1 MESVHQHYKDSFW
14 QGYSFLKENFQKTKL
29 NFSQLNYVFTRLSE
43 LHLYYSHGLNQ
54 IYNYIIRPSV
64 DVDHDLTYNE
74 AFSKFLEYIK
84 EESVHHRRLS
94 DKTKDLIKK
103 HLDTQIQKIEY
114 CFKADETE
122 LKKQQDATMK
132 APPLSITNSQTHFER
147 IQEHCESSF
156 ARLREHE
163 TKYFD
168 QLSKALKEML
178 RHKEYNNIEK
188 IEKDMKIDQARQEYK
203 DVINKTVITQTEYI
217 KKFIAH
223 ADEYENIDKI
233 YIDSVRTSILE
244 YSSIVNKYLAD
255 RQLKLNETI
264 IPKVNEINVE
274 NDINNFILKH
284 ETFGLPPSN
293 VTFENYSVNR
303 TNVPEAEPRKDDPNR
318 KAIIDGV
325 HNFVLYFS
333 ETEHE
338 QKQFRE
344 EVKDYFDKA
353 NNGVLTEDELN
364 QLGQLF
370 EKEGNGTNYQTA
382 FLSYLND
389 RRTGE
394 KEISV
399 ESFQAFSNILRRIME
414 LSQQD
419 SVDFTTRYKVCN
431 WCFVLSE
438 TFYIKDENDQDMYMI
453 TEINKT
459 GVFDKVDWV
468 CFFKY
473 ILLDNLSS
481 RGNYR
486 NYKFQLTKQE
496 MDISREFETKIFT
509 LAQNL
514 KFLNRTQ
521 DNIVELIQILYK
533 KYHQKEE
540 SFERIKEQLP
550 IFLN

>member
-1 MESVHQHYKDSFW
+1 MESSVHQHYKDSFW

-54 IYNYIIRPSV
+54 IYNYIIRPSFE
-64 DVDHDLTYNE
+64 VDHELTYNE

-84 EESVHHRRLS
+84 EESAHHRRLS

-103 HLDTQIQKIEY
+103 HLDSQIQKIEN
-114 CFKADETE
+114 CFKTDEPE
-122 LKKQQDATMK
+122 LKKDTK
-132 APPLSITNSQTHFER
+132 SLSISSSQTHFEKL
-147 IQEHCESSF
+147 QEDCGSSF
-156 ARLREHE
+156 NRLKEHE
-163 TKYFD
+163 SKYFD
-168 QLSKALKEML
+168 QLSKALKEL
-178 RHKEYNNIEK
+178 LKHKEYNSIEK
-188 IEKDMKIDQARQEYK
+188 IEKDMKIDQARDEYK
-203 DVINKTVITQTEYI
+203 KVIDETVGKKNEYI
-217 KKFIAH
+217 NKFIAH
-223 ADEYENIDKI
+223 ADEYETIDKI

-244 YSSIVNKYLAD
+244 YSSNVNKYLTE
-255 RQLKLNETI
+255 RQHKLNESI

-293 VTFENYSVNR
+293 VTFENYSVDR
-303 TNVPEAEPRKDDPNR
+303 KAVPEAEPRKDDPNR
-318 KAIIDGV
+318 KAIIDSI
-325 HNFVLYFS
+325 HNFVSYFS
-333 ETEHE
+333 ETEQE
-338 QKQFRE
+338 QKQFHD

-353 NNGVLTEDELN
+353 NKGVLTDDEYT
-364 QLGQLF
+364 QLVQLF
-370 EKEGNGTNYQTA
+370 EKEDHGVNYQNA
-382 FLSYLND
+382 FLAYLND

-399 ESFQAFSNILRRIME
+399 ESFQAFSNVLRRIME
-414 LSQQD
+414 LTQQD
-419 SVDFTTRYKVCN
+419 SVDFTTRYKACN

-514 KFLNRTQ
+514 KFLNKTQ
-521 DNIVELIQILYK
+521 DNIVELIQLLYK
-533 KYHQKEE
+533 KYHQKED